1 MEKENLASVEV
12 SPEVSSV
19 DISED
24 EIKEHFKLL
33 TSRPVSQRT
42 ISVGKCIAK
51 IAQWHIVE
59 MLKLGLLPLRVGNY
73 YLIKADT
80 VDELF
85 RKLDKNAIEQDKTA
99 QLRKF

>member
-1 MEKENLASVEV
+1 MHKEHSM
-12 SPEVSSV
+12 SV
-19 DISED
+19 DVTED
-24 EIKEHFKLL
+24 EIKENFRLL
-33 TSRPVSQRT
+33 TSRPISQRT

-73 YLIKADT
+73 YLIKADV

-85 RKLDKNAIEQDKTA
+85 HKLDKNAMEQSEKKDAELVK
-99 QLRKF
+99 KN